1 MKNAT
6 LIVAGFLLG
15 VAVTL
20 LIRRDPSE
28 KPAPDKAAQYHRTA
42 VKPDSAPLPPSEPVT
57 LETSGGAASPPSPAP
72 KAAEPAPIPVR
83 KPRETHF
90 GRPPKP
96 KTSDVVKAATWDDFY
111 RLCKERAIRGETLED
126 LIFRRLGQEL
136 ELESEKLD
144 SLKELFQAEQQA
156 ATKFISDSTGG
167 WANLERQSD
176 ALSPAAR
183 HTLYEEWKRQR
194 NAVRDSYQAE
204 YLKLLTYDKLNILNE
219 HLRNST
225 IETSNSYS
233 SEGEYHLIGGV
244 GK

>member
-1 MKNAT
+1 MKSAC

-15 VAVTL
+15 VAATL
-20 LIRRDPSE
+20 LIRRDPPA
-28 KPAPDKAAQYHRTA
+28 KLAPDGAVPTQRTEA
-42 VKPDSAPLPPSEPVT
+42 KPGSAPLPHSDPITPEAS
-57 LETSGGAASPPSPAP
+57 GAAPSPPTPAP
-72 KAAEPAPIPVR
+72 KAVEPAPVPVR

-96 KTSDVVKAATWDDFY
+96 RTSDLVKAATWDDFY
-111 RLCKERAIRGETLED
+111 RICKERAIRGENLED
-126 LIFRRLGQEL
+126 LILRHLGQEL
-136 ELESEKLD
+136 DLEDDKLD
-144 SLKELFQAEQQA
+144 SLKVLFQAEQQA
-156 ATKFISDSTGG
+156 ATKFISDSAGG

-194 NAVRDSYQAE
+194 AVVRDSYQAE